1 MARDLKYLVSLFPQS
16 GRRKRGMVLTSCFL
30 IFIQSG
36 IPTQGVVLPSDRV
49 ALPVS
54 IYLN

>member
-16 GRRKRGMVLTSCFL
+16 GRRKRGMVLASCFL

-49 ALPVS
+49 ALPAS